1 MSSPNYFLEL
11 IARANQ
17 MVEAEL
23 IDEDGTDNV
32 FETDQVIT
40 DTPTLYITLDDPKCK
55 RFLLEEVTWMMNP
68 TAVETYQLVLF
79 EEANADNVISLSKIV
94 FDSGALLVDSQAYM
108 SAMGQGK
115 LPRIVDLTI
124 PGRLYYMLLWTGA
137 PGDTPGYVKVRGRK
151 MG

>member
-23 IDEDGTDNV
+23 IDADGAGNV

-40 DTPTLYITLDDPKCK
+40 DTPTLFITLDDPYCK
-55 RFLLEEVTWMMNP
+55 RFMLEEVTWMMNP
-68 TAVETYQLVLF
+68 TAAETYQLVLF
-79 EEANADNVISLSKIV
+79 EEANADDVISLSKIV
-94 FDSGALLVDSQAYM
+94 FDSGPLLVDSQAYL
-108 SAMGQGK
+108 SAKGQGK
-115 LPRIVDLTI
+115 LPRIVDLAV
-124 PGRLYYMLLWTGA
+124 PGRLYYMMLWTGA
-137 PGDTPGYVKVRGRK
+137 PGNTPGYVKVRGRK